1 MEDSF
6 EKEAVQFG
14 RAIKRLRELRC
25 LTQED
30 IVEITYI
37 ARSTLA
43 EIEAGKRFPRGVTI
57 LRLCVALKVSPQ
69 LLAKFA
75 FAKWRFKVLPLE
87 SPYDKHATLKNT
99 NPSSPLSDG
108 AHAASGD
115 GSHPGE
121 AANFVRSMRTELDR
135 GGTECIIVIQNLMRI
150 VLKTTSKCFKRKY
163 FKS

>member
-6 EKEAVQFG
+6 EK
-14 RAIKRLRELRC
+14 
-25 LTQED
+25 
-30 IVEITYI
+30 
-37 ARSTLA
+37 
-43 EIEAGKRFPRGVTI
+43 EAGKRFPRGVTI

-99 NPSSPLSDG
+99 NPSSPKGDCVTCPRYGVHLT

-121 AANFVRSMRTELDR
+121 AANFVRSMRTKLDR

-150 VLKTTSKCFKRKY
+150 VLKTTSKCFKRKC